1 MVVDFTLRTSA
12 TGGMAWLQHEWIV
25 EASQPPPTYRRQ
37 TPTGT
42 ARAAPVS
49 SSGSMPAGAATAA
62 LAAAS
67 AAAAAAAAAP
77 VVRKGYTQAR
87 SFFPQIQ
94 PQQAPGVSK
103 PPVSARGP
111 MKATQQ
117 YM

>member
-1 MVVDFTLRTSA
+1 MVVDFTLRTLA

-42 ARAAPVS
+42 ARAAAVS

-67 AAAAAAAAAP
+67 AAAAAP